1 MGMRTED
8 RIIERSGSVF
18 VAIDVSKQQWL
29 VAGYTSSDGRTA
41 RYRCRGGEIETLL
54 GIIAKL
60 CRKET
65 AALGRPVEA
74 IACHEAGYQGFWLHR
89 RLVAAGIESH
99 LMDATSLLVDRRA
112 RRVKT
117 DAIDVEAL
125 LRALIAYCRGDK
137 SVCRMVC
144 VPNLEEED
152 SKRTHRERRRLVKE
166 RTGHINRIK
175 ALLALHG
182 IDDYQPIKADRRR
195 RLSELVTRDG
205 QPLPPRLFREISRE
219 IDRLELVLD
228 HLAELEAERN
238 AVSHDAASTDP
249 TAETIRRLMQFRGIG
264 PETATILA
272 RELFYRDFV
281 NRRAVAGYAGLTPSP
296 YMSGTSRRDQGIS
309 KAGNPLVRTAMIE
322 LAWLWLRHQ
331 SKSALSHWFHDR
343 VGATKGRLRRVAIV
357 ALARKLLVALWRFV
371 STGLVPSGATLK
383 TTS

>member
-1 MGMRTED
+1 MGMRTKD
-8 RIIERSGSVF
+8 RSIERSGSGF
-18 VAIDVSKQQWL
+18 VAIDVSKRQWL
-29 VAGYTSSDGRTA
+29 VAGYRSSDGRTA

-89 RLVAAGIESH
+89 RLIAAGIESH

-117 DAIDVEAL
+117 DAIDAEAL

-137 SVCRMVC
+137 SVCRMVR

-195 RLSELVTRDG
+195 RLSALVIPSPAEADSRKGFPHRRGSDSTWRTQG
-205 QPLPPRLFREISRE
+205 GLPWQLPFCSEETMTPPRFAGWHGRRRTAIRPDGCSRW
-219 IDRLELVLD
+219 RRSMTAAV
-228 HLAELEAERN
+228 AAMRRRS
-238 AVSHDAASTDP
+238 AVSGCRLFVTGGGGSMPKAP
-249 TAETIRRLMQFRGIG
+249 TA
-264 PETATILA
+264 
-272 RELFYRDFV
+272 
-281 NRRAVAGYAGLTPSP
+281 
-296 YMSGTSRRDQGIS
+296 
-309 KAGNPLVRTAMIE
+309 
-322 LAWLWLRHQ
+322 
-331 SKSALSHWFHDR
+331 
-343 VGATKGRLRRVAIV
+343 
-357 ALARKLLVALWRFV
+357 
-371 STGLVPSGATLK
+371 
-383 TTS
+383 